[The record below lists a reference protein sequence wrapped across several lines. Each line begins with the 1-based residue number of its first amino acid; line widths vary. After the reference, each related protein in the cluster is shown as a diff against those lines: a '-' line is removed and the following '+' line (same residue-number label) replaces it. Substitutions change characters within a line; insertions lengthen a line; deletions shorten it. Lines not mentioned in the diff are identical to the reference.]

1 MQFTSLLFRSN
12 IIGLLLR
19 VVMYNVQLCHTFMVS
34 LWKANKSSVTSAPSF
49 TVSGPEPRSDDDSTP
64 NNLSLLRN
72 SWCWLRCRSGIICN
86 WARTNKSQIGL
97 QPLID
102 LRNPRTF
109 LTLTNRFLCCTNCDQ
124 PPPAGNPCQTFV

>member
-19 VVMYNVQLCHTFMVS
+19 VVMYNVQLCHTFTVS
-34 LWKANKSSVTSAPSF
+34 LWKANKSSATSAPSF

-72 SWCWLRCRSGIICN
+72 SWCWLVLAEVQERDN
-86 WARTNKSQIGL
+86 L
-97 QPLID
+97 
-102 LRNPRTF
+102 
-109 LTLTNRFLCCTNCDQ
+109 
-124 PPPAGNPCQTFV
+124 